1 MSLAGT
7 LMYWHLNHIDWL
19 LSVELAI
26 GGMIGAMIGARIA
39 CAINSRTL
47 RLLFCAFLVL
57 AGGRMIVAGLG
68 QGANGVSGAC
78 FHNNAAVSIMFAVLI
93 GVASGVLSAVL
104 GVGGGVVMVPAM
116 VLLMCIPQKTA
127 QGVSLA
133 AITPTAFTGMLAHRK
148 MGNVDP
154 RVATWVGLGG
164 LAGAVTGATAMNG
177 LAPGALKLVF
187 GAFLVIMSAML
198 AIKRQS
204 KCD

>member
-1 MSLAGT
+1 
-7 LMYWHLNHIDWL
+7 MYWHHDHIDWL
-19 LSVELAI
+19 LSVEVAI
-26 GGMIGAMIGARIA
+26 GGMVGAMVGARIV

-68 QGANGVSGAC
+68 QGANGANGAC
-78 FHNNAAVSIMFAVLI
+78 FHNAVISIMFAVLI
-93 GVASGVLSAVL
+93 GVASGVLSAIL

-133 AITPTAFTGMLAHRK
+133 AITPTALTGMLAHRK
-148 MGNVDP
+148 MGNVDS
-154 RVATWVGLGG
+154 RVAAWIGFGG
-164 LAGAVTGATAMNG
+164 LAGAVTGATAMSS

-198 AIKRQS
+198 AIKRQN